1 MSLTES
7 ENERLSQEYNALE
20 RQLKAALKQLKEQ
33 NKDSETTKANSSQ
46 IELELANLKAEK
58 EVFI

>member
-20 RQLKAALKQLKEQ
+20 KQLKTALKQLKEQ
-33 NKDSETTKANSSQ
+33 NKDSESTKANSSQ